1 MIWATVSSQ
10 SCSCWLCRA
19 SLSLA
24 AKKIINLILML
35 VIWWCPCVES
45 SIVLLE
51 EGVCCDQCV
60 LLAKLLLAFAS
71 YPPIKKRIGCLILES
86 TGLGW
91 LRALARG
98 SNDVTGCH
106 LTLSSSQVYSIL
118 VPFSGRLFFSIG
130 INRFIDSH
138 PISLGNSTRK
148 SLTGFVWD
156 TTHYPVN
163 VISQEILGDS
173 RPDLGHMFW
182 WVESIPLKL

>member
-24 AKKIINLILML
+24 AKNIIHLILML
-35 VIWWCPCVES
+35 VIWWCPCGVFS
-45 SIVLLE
+45 CVVGRGCLLWPVRSL
-51 EGVCCDQCV
+51 G
-60 LLAKLLLAFAS
+60 KTLLAFAS

-91 LRALARG
+91 LWALAQG

-148 SLTGFVWD
+148 SHWFCVRHNPLS
-156 TTHYPVN
+156 
-163 VISQEILGDS
+163 SQC
-173 RPDLGHMFW
+173 H
-182 WVESIPLKL
+182 